1 MYRTKLTNVASKCG
15 KKAKAKILEV
25 IQEHNVHV

>member
-15 KKAKAKILEV
+15 KKAKAKMLEV